1 MADRD
6 MWGTVPAGARI
17 DGYAPIRDYAV
28 IGDGRTC
35 ALVAFDGSIDWLCLP
50 DIDSPAAFARLLDAD
65 RGGCFDLAPADPFE
79 AARRYEEGTNV
90 LETTFRTASGAVR
103 VVDALTLTDRP
114 ELSPLRELTRRVEG
128 LAGTVPM
135 RWRLEPRFGYGATE
149 ARVERRS
156 GAWFAVG
163 GRTALTLQT
172 WGAGEPHPSDG
183 ALSGEFRADEGS
195 VALLALS
202 SAHKEPA
209 ILSPRD
215 RIEERLA
222 FTRRFWTD
230 WSGSASYDG
239 PWRDA
244 VVRSA
249 LVLKLLVYAPSGA
262 IVAAPTTS
270 LPERLGGGRNWDYRF
285 TWPRD
290 ASFTLEA
297 LLRLGYREEGH
308 AFFWWLMHASR
319 ITQPRL
325 MTLYR
330 VNGDVHVPEAELSH
344 LAGYRGSSPVRL
356 GNGAAK
362 QLQLD
367 VYGDVLDAI
376 WLYASTVGRI
386 DGDTAKEIAAIAD
399 YVAKI
404 WRQPD
409 SGIWEVRNEP
419 RHFVQ
424 SKGMCWVA
432 LDRACRLAENG
443 FIPDRRERW
452 RREADEIRRFLAER
466 AWDAERQ
473 AFVRAPDLPELDA
486 SVLTLALLECQA
498 ADRDRMS
505 ATADALRRE
514 LGAGPFL
521 YRYRGL
527 DGAGGPG
534 EEGAFLACS
543 FWLAGALARL
553 GRVDEA
559 HELMDELVAA
569 ANDVG
574 LYSEEIDPETGEFLG
589 NFPQGLTHLGLITA
603 AVAVTDAEGRR

>member
-1 MADRD
+1 
-6 MWGTVPAGARI
+6 VARV

-28 IGDGRTC
+28 IGDGRTS
-35 ALVAFDGSIDWLCLP
+35 ALVARDGSIDWLCLP
-50 DIDSPAAFARLLDAD
+50 DVDSPAVFARLLDAE
-65 RGGCFDLAPADPFE
+65 RGGCFELAPAEPFE
-79 AARRYEEGTNV
+79 AERRYEEETNV
-90 LETTFRTASGAVR
+90 LETTFRTASGTAR

-114 ELSPLRELTRRVEG
+114 ALAPLRELVRRVEG
-128 LAGTVPM
+128 IAGTVPM
-135 RWRLEPRFGYGATE
+135 RWRLEPRFGYGSDE

-156 GAWFAVG
+156 GAWFLLG
-163 GRTALTLQT
+163 SRTALTLQA
-172 WGAGEPHPSDG
+172 WGGGDPHPSSG
-183 ALSGEFRADEGS
+183 ALACEFEVGAGRD
-195 VALLALS
+195 ALLALT

-209 ILSPRD
+209 ILSPRS
-215 RIEERLA
+215 RIEERLEH
-222 FTRRFWTD
+222 TRRFWTA
-230 WSGSASYDG
+230 WSGSAPYDG
-239 PWRDA
+239 PWREL
-244 VVRSA
+244 VIRSA
-249 LVLKLLVYAPSGA
+249 LVLKLLVYSPSGA

-270 LPERLGGGRNWDYRF
+270 LPERIGGGRNWDYRF

-297 LLRLGYREEGH
+297 LLRLGYREEAH

-325 MTLYR
+325 ATLYR
-330 VNGDVHVPEAELSH
+330 VNGDVHVPEAELSQ
-344 LAGYRGSSPVRL
+344 LAGYRGSSPVRY
-356 GNGAAK
+356 GNGAAT

-386 DGDTAKEIAAIAD
+386 DGDTAKEIAKIAD
-399 YVAKI
+399 YVAEI

-409 SGIWEVRNEP
+409 CGIWEVRSEP

-424 SKGMCWVA
+424 SKGMCWIA
-432 LDRACRLAENG
+432 LDRACRLAEEG

-452 RREADEIRRFLAER
+452 RREADEIRRFLVEQ

-473 AFVRAPDLPELDA
+473 AFVRAPDLRELDA
-486 SVLTLALLECQA
+486 SVLTLALLECRA
-498 ADRDRMS
+498 ADNDRMS
-505 ATADALRRE
+505 ATIDALRRE

-521 YRYRGL
+521 YRYRGE

-559 HELMDELVAA
+559 HELMDELAAA

-574 LYSEEIDPETGEFLG
+574 LYAEEIDPATGEFLG

-603 AVAVTDAEGRR
+603 AVAIHDAERSGR